1 MKTAAKIFIWAAVA
15 LWLWYEGFSEGWGQA
30 SVALAAES
38 PAYPFERPCTALIM
52 PRQKVAAFSA
62 HGRAQAA
69 SL

>member
-1 MKTAAKIFIWAAVA
+1 MKTATILVGLVAVGC
-15 LWLWYEGFSEGWGQA
+15 WFWYSGFSEGWRQA

-38 PAYPFERPCTALIM
+38 PAYPFERPCIALIM